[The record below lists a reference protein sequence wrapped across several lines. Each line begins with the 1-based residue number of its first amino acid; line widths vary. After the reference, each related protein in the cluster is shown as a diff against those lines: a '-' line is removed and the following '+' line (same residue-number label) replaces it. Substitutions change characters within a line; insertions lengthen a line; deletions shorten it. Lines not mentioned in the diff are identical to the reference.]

1 MTAVQIVTPREGR
14 VSRNAAVMLA
24 NLLAKVTPRE
34 GRVSRNHGIVIAGR
48 SMVTPREGRVS
59 RNVKEEALT
68 LDNDSH
74 APRGACE

>member
-1 MTAVQIVTPREGR
+1 M
-14 VSRNAAVMLA
+14 SRNAAVMLA
-24 NLLAKVTPRE
+24 NLLAK
-34 GRVSRNHGIVIAGR
+34 
-48 SMVTPREGRVS
+48 VTPREGRVS